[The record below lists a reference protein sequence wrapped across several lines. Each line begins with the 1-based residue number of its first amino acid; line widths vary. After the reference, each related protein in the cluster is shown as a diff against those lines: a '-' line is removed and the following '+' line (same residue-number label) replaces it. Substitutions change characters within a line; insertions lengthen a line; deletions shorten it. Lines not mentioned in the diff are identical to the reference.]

1 MAMGAA
7 LAPPLSLRE
16 RTSVRPVGMSDYVRR
31 LREKVGNDFMFMPSV
46 SALIHDDE
54 GRILFVQH
62 FEGRWQLPGGAVD
75 PGERPAEAMQ
85 RECLEEAGISVEP
98 IRIAGV
104 FGGPEYRITYS
115 NGDDA
120 GWVVTVF
127 EARIVAGEPSPGD
140 DETQAVGWF
149 TPEQI
154 EALELAP
161 STRETLACLHAGIE
175 FQR

>member
-1 MAMGAA
+1 MGRR
-7 LAPPLSLRE
+7 LR
-16 RTSVRPVGMSDYVRR
+16 RPYSYAVGMSDYVRR

-46 SALIHDDE
+46 SALIRDDD
-54 GRILFVQH
+54 GRTLFVQH
-62 FEGRWQLPGGAVD
+62 VEGRWQLPGGAVD
-75 PGERPAEAMQ
+75 PGERPAAAMG
-85 RECLEEAGISVEP
+85 RECLEEAGITVEP

-127 EARIVAGEPSPGD
+127 EARIVAGEPSPSD

-154 EALELAP
+154 GALELAP
-161 STRETLACLHAGIE
+161 STRETLACLHAGVE
-175 FQR
+175 FQS

>member
-1 MAMGAA
+1 
-7 LAPPLSLRE
+7 LLRPY
-16 RTSVRPVGMSDYVRR
+16 SYAVGMSGYVRR

-46 SALIHDDE
+46 SALIRDDD
-54 GRILFVQH
+54 GRTLFVQH
-62 FEGRWQLPGGAVD
+62 VEGRWQLPGGAVD
-75 PGERPAEAMQ
+75 PGERPAAAMG
-85 RECLEEAGISVEP
+85 RECLEEAGITVEP

-127 EARIVAGEPSPGD
+127 EARIVAGEPSPSD

-154 EALELAP
+154 GALELAP
-161 STRETLACLHAGIE
+161 STRETLACLHAGVE
-175 FQR
+175 FQS

>member
-1 MAMGAA
+1 
-7 LAPPLSLRE
+7 
-16 RTSVRPVGMSDYVRR
+16 MSDYVRR
-31 LREKVGNDFMFMPSV
+31 LREKIGNDFMFMPSV
-46 SALIHDDE
+46 SALIHDDD

-62 FEGRWQLPGGAVD
+62 VEGRWQFPGGAVD
-75 PGERPAEAMQ
+75 PGERPADAMQ
-85 RECLEEAGISVEP
+85 RECLEEAGITVEP

-127 EARIVAGEPSPGD
+127 EARIVAGEPAPSD

-154 EALELAP
+154 DALELAP
-161 STRETLACLHAGIE
+161 STRETLGCLLAGAE

>member
-1 MAMGAA
+1 M
-7 LAPPLSLRE
+7 
-16 RTSVRPVGMSDYVRR
+16 GMSDYVRR
-31 LREKVGNDFMFMPSV
+31 LREKVGNDFLFMPSV
-46 SALIHDDE
+46 SALIRDDA

-62 FEGRWQLPGGAVD
+62 AEGRWQLPGGAVD

-85 RECLEEAGISVEP
+85 RECLEEAGITVEP

-104 FGGPEYRITYS
+104 FGGPEYRITYA
-115 NGDDA
+115 NGDEA

-127 EARIVAGEPSPGD
+127 EAHIVAGNPSPSD

-149 TPEQI
+149 SPEEV

-161 STRETLACLHAGIE
+161 SMQMTLKSLL
-175 FQR
+175 R

>member
-1 MAMGAA
+1 
-7 LAPPLSLRE
+7 LR
-16 RTSVRPVGMSDYVRR
+16 RPYSYAVGMSDYVRR

-46 SALIHDDE
+46 SALIHDDD
-54 GRILFVQH
+54 GRTLFVQH
-62 FEGRWQLPGGAVD
+62 VEGRWQLPGGAVD

-85 RECLEEAGISVEP
+85 RECLEEAGITVEP

-115 NGDDA
+115 NGDNA

-127 EARIVAGEPSPGD
+127 EARIVAGEPSPSD

-149 TPEQI
+149 TREQI
-154 EALELAP
+154 DALELAP
-161 STRETLACLHAGIE
+161 STRGTLACLFSGVE

>member
-7 LAPPLSLRE
+7 LAPPLSFCE
-16 RTSVRPVGMSDYVRR
+16 STSVRSVGMSDYVRR
-31 LREKVGNDFMFMPSV
+31 LRDKVGDDFLLMPSV
-46 SALIHDDE
+46 AALIRGDE

-62 FEGRWQLPGGAVD
+62 VEGRWQLPGGAVD

-85 RECLEEAGISVEP
+85 RECREEAGITVEP
-98 IRIAGV
+98 VRIAGV
-104 FGGPEYRITYS
+104 FGGPDYRITYA
-115 NGDDA
+115 NGDET

-127 EARIVAGEPSPGD
+127 EARIVTGEPLPSD

-149 TPEQI
+149 TPEEI
-154 EALELAP
+154 AALELAP
-161 STRETLACLHAGIE
+161 STGETLRCLLAGVE

>member
-1 MAMGAA
+1 
-7 LAPPLSLRE
+7 
-16 RTSVRPVGMSDYVRR
+16 MSDYVRR
-31 LREKVGNDFMFMPSV
+31 LREKVGNDFLFMPSV
-46 SALIHDDE
+46 SALIRDDA

-62 FEGRWQLPGGAVD
+62 VEGRWQLPGGAVD

-85 RECLEEAGISVEP
+85 RECLEEAGVIVEP

-104 FGGPEYRITYS
+104 FGGPEYRITYA
-115 NGDDA
+115 NGDEA

-127 EARIVAGEPSPGD
+127 DAHIVAGDPAPSD

-149 TPEQI
+149 SPEEV

-161 STRETLACLHAGIE
+161 STHTTLKSLLG
-175 FQR
+175 